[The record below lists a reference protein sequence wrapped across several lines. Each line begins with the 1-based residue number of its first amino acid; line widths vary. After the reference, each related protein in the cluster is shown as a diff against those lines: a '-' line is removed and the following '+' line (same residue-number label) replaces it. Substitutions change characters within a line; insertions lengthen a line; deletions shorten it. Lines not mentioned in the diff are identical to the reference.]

1 MRFLHRSSLTSAV
14 CQSAAGNPAQAL
26 EETEYIKVTRTP
38 VQALLPTLKAM
49 EAQGLVPFAGL
60 YTLAVGLNL
69 AAGV

>member
-1 MRFLHRSSLTSAV
+1 M
-14 CQSAAGNPAQAL
+14 
-26 EETEYIKVTRTP
+26 TRTP